1 MENQDKTNEEFGTDE
16 IFIQDLRSE
25 YRNGFELKSSLDT
38 KASSIITAS
47 IISSSLLVSITTLF
61 LTSIKSPNTILLPI
75 LGLIIGVALSIV
87 TILLSM
93 EAYRIR
99 SYMHS
104 VVSSRFF
111 DETGKLV
118 DCNLA
123 EFRDSNKKEF
133 YTSRIEDYLY
143 ALNHNEKENKRKAK
157 IIVVSQ
163 VLFII
168 SISFLL
174 GAILLLLGL
183 LLNGNA
189 SLKL

>member
-1 MENQDKTNEEFGTDE
+1 
-16 IFIQDLRSE
+16 
-25 YRNGFELKSSLDT
+25 
-38 KASSIITAS
+38 
-47 IISSSLLVSITTLF
+47 
-61 LTSIKSPNTILLPI
+61 
-75 LGLIIGVALSIV
+75 
-87 TILLSM
+87 
-93 EAYRIR
+93 
-99 SYMHS
+99 MHS